1 MINAL
6 SYEFNLET
14 FLSGIYNFKSFDDVI
29 AFSLENEYIYSP
41 LTIKRIHNCAWRL
54 YGKNKD
60 NITTSVLNYYYNLA
74 IKLWM
79 NDYIELISKKY
90 AINLSVGDVLQI
102 NRNPDSD
109 QSDKRVREI
118 ISTNLMSYEFFTS
131 IINMYLDKYAGVM
144 EDIKSH
150 YKKIKNFVYR
160 QLIKSIE
167 SKIN

>member
-1 MINAL
+1 
-6 SYEFNLET
+6 
-14 FLSGIYNFKSFDDVI
+14 
-29 AFSLENEYIYSP
+29 
-41 LTIKRIHNCAWRL
+41 
-54 YGKNKD
+54 
-60 NITTSVLNYYYNLA
+60 
-74 IKLWM
+74 M

-131 IINMYLDKYAGVM
+131 IINMYLDKYAGMM